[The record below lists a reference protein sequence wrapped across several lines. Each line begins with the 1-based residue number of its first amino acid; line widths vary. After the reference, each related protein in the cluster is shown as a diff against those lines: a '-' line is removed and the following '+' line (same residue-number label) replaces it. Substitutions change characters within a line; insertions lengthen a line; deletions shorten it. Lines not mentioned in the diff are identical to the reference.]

1 MMDFDKLMKLDD
13 LITEIEINQGRANTM
28 ASIIDQDYFELDN
41 DNCKILY
48 FKKAGIEHGILS
60 DYVWKNVE
68 LINKARELLNG
79 GTELCKRMILVPLEQ
94 YNHMIESYDK
104 AMSKL
109 QEIKEQLKDM
119 KPQDDDVSQELKL
132 YDLMDKNN
140 CDREVAELLLQ
151 DEEV

>member
-79 GTELCKRMILVPLEQ
+79 GTELCKE
-94 YNHMIESYDK
+94 
-104 AMSKL
+104 
-109 QEIKEQLKDM
+109 
-119 KPQDDDVSQELKL
+119 
-132 YDLMDKNN
+132 
-140 CDREVAELLLQ
+140 
-151 DEEV
+151 

>member
-1 MMDFDKLMKLDD
+1 M
-13 LITEIEINQGRANTM
+13 Q
-28 ASIIDQDYFELDN
+28 
-41 DNCKILY
+41 
-48 FKKAGIEHGILS
+48 
-60 DYVWKNVE
+60 
-68 LINKARELLNG
+68 
-79 GTELCKRMILVPLEQ
+79 RMILVPVEQ

-104 AMSKL
+104 AMSEL
-109 QEIKEQLKDM
+109 HEVREQLKAM